1 MCVGSGLCTQLGFMH
16 TQLYSCIHNS
26 VLKALVTWE
35 WACIRVVLSA
45 YMGLDLRTWDVW
57 QRPYFAHFHSFFD
70 CFTPICNPNNSFLSF
85 LHLNVTVSFFLSS
98 FFYQNIIFFS
108 KFCLNQ
114 ESNVIFLFLQPSFP
128 YVGRGSTNKVVEW
141 CNLLVPKTRA
151 YIWEAGFEPIIDL
164 LLKKYVS
171 ATSVQCLIER
181 WWDTTHTFHI
191 VKREMI
197 VTPYDLYHMTGLSF
211 KGAIISLDGMS
222 ASN

>member
-1 MCVGSGLCTQLGFMH
+1 MMYAWKWQTTASICVPMCVGSGLCTQLGFMH

-98 FFYQNIIFFS
+98 FFYQNIIFFLNS
-108 KFCLNQ
+108 TWIRNLMSSSSFCSHHSLM
-114 ESNVIFLFLQPSFP
+114 L
-128 YVGRGSTNKVVEW
+128 VGEA
-141 CNLLVPKTRA
+141 LTR
-151 YIWEAGFEPIIDL
+151 W
-164 LLKKYVS
+164 
-171 ATSVQCLIER
+171 
-181 WWDTTHTFHI
+181 
-191 VKREMI
+191 
-197 VTPYDLYHMTGLSF
+197 
-211 KGAIISLDGMS
+211 
-222 ASN
+222 